1 MFVRTR
7 HVLPGSDG
15 ARSEMAPGAPSFKR
29 RQENSMNPFLHNPVA
44 SRATLPSLPE
54 THGRRATIASRRR
67 NWSRALGSLALA
79 TGMSLVSAPAQAL
92 DVNSATAEQ
101 LASVRGLGPR
111 TAAIIVKERERGGRF
126 ESMEDLS
133 DRVRGIGQR
142 KAQALQAAGLR
153 VEGQA
158 AAAHGNA
165 AAPPAGKPAAKA
177 DGKADGRQPLRQGVA
192 NGLAPGRRSA
202 P

>member
-1 MFVRTR
+1 MFACTR
-7 HVLPGSDG
+7 HVLPGSGG
-15 ARSEMAPGAPSFKR
+15 ARSEMAPGAPSSQR

-44 SRATLPSLPE
+44 SRATLPPLPE
-54 THGRRATIASRRR
+54 TGRRRVAPASGRRSWSRR
-67 NWSRALGSLALA
+67 LGSLALA
-79 TGMSLVSAPAQAL
+79 TGISLVSVPAQAL
-92 DVNSATAEQ
+92 DVNAATAEQ

-133 DRVRGIGQR
+133 DRVRGIGHR

-153 VEGQA
+153 VENQA
-158 AAAHGNA
+158 AAAPGHT
-165 AAPPAGKPAAKA
+165 AAPVAGKPAAKT
-177 DGKADGRQPLRQGVA
+177 DGRLPQRQGAA
-192 NGLAPGRRSA
+192 NSAAPVRRGA